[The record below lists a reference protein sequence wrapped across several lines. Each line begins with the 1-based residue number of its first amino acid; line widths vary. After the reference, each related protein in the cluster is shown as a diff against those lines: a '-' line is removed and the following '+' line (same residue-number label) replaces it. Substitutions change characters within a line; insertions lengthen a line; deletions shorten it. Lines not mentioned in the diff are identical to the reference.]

1 MEETNTL
8 AELYKNYVLL
18 EMKDTFISKIKLPF
32 YKMRLKRVIRNKLG
46 FHKMAFID
54 YQWVLDKLS
63 VKGKSNIINI
73 NTGLNQYDCRI
84 NNNDGMYI
92 LTIEKYEYNLYKQKL
107 DLTDVKE
114 QITFSVPDKHI
125 NGEIRIKLNTGYKLY
140 EGVLSNIPVFE
151 PDTDYFMQYL
161 RQWKPENHLYG
172 TKINPV
178 NAFYYIPLHTIMKG
192 LIYKV
197 FELEE

>member
-1 MEETNTL
+1 MKETDTL

-18 EMKDTFISKIKLPF
+18 EMKDTFISKVKLPF
-32 YKMRLKRVIRNKLG
+32 YKMRLKRVIKDKLVL
-46 FHKMAFID
+46 HKMSFMD

-63 VKGKSNIINI
+63 EKGKSVFIHI

-84 NNNDGMYI
+84 NNNDGICI

-107 DLTDVKE
+107 DPTDIKE
-114 QITFSVPDKHI
+114 QITFSISDKYT
-125 NGEIRIKLNTGYKLY
+125 NGKIHIKLNTGYKLY
-140 EGVLSNIPVFE
+140 EGTLSNLPVFE

-161 RQWKPENHLYG
+161 RQWKPENHTYG
-172 TKINPV
+172 TRINPV
-178 NAFYYIPLHTIMKG
+178 NAFYYIPLHTVMKG